1 MRTVSKA
8 LSSCG
13 WPSRTAPVLWVQQ
26 VAPSLQDTRQDKA
39 FSARRWASGCSLL
52 LCSSRLGSVSSRCR
66 VSPCWIA
73 VRVLSK
79 CCSPRL
85 STSTSRCFPSTPRV
99 RKCTCPAVGTECALC
114 SNSSSSCLRSLPC
127 SSRADNMVTA
137 TTPRTP
143 NAAEMLPWRRLCT
156 HDRAPPALSKAPRR
170 DRVRCAKWRLRGTRS
185 PPREC
190 PAPAR
195 VRFVQVVEG
204 RFTNAL
210 R

>member
-1 MRTVSKA
+1 MHTGSKA
-8 LSSCG
+8 RSSCG
-13 WPSRTAPVLWVQQ
+13 WPSRIAPVLWVQQ

-52 LCSSRLGSVSSRCR
+52 LCSNRLGSVSSRCR

-73 VRVLSK
+73 VHVLSK
-79 CCSPRL
+79 CCKPRL

-99 RKCTCPAVGTECALC
+99 RKCTCPAVGTECVLF
-114 SNSSSSCLRSLPC
+114 SNSSSCLPSHPC

-137 TTPRTP
+137 ITPRTP
-143 NAAEMLPWRRLCT
+143 NAAGMLPWRRLYT
-156 HDRAPPALSKAPRR
+156 HDRAPPALSTAPRR

-185 PPREC
+185 PLREC

-195 VRFVQVVEG
+195 VRFVQVVEA
-204 RFTNAL
+204 RSTNAL